1 MMRSKHTTKMIN
13 SWVLAPGF
21 LHIYVQCAFSL
32 AQFRFII
39 TSASL
44 SLSDMLILALWVWST
59 SQGHLKN
66 EEAIR
71 EGENMEGGINTEGA
85 DASAFRECFSLAWKN
100 PYVLRLAFSAG
111 IGGLLFGYDTG
122 LIWSLSLSHLPS
134 LNIMKEKDRVISLSL
149 SLSTCYLFQRNEEF
163 QMIFCSVK
171 RKKMSIDPDP
181 THPFGILLLK
191 FGLNED

>member
-1 MMRSKHTTKMIN
+1 MYSVRSLSLN
-13 SWVLAPGF
+13 SGSSSPQL
-21 LHIYVQCAFSL
+21 
-32 AQFRFII
+32 
-39 TSASL
+39 L
-44 SLSDMLILALWVWST
+44 SLSDMLILALRVWST

-134 LNIMKEKDRVISLSL
+134 LNIMKEKDSHLSLSL
-149 SLSTCYLFQRNEEF
+149 SLHATYFKEKRSFRWFFEVSKGRKWVLIQTQHTLLEF
-163 QMIFCSVK
+163 SY
-171 RKKMSIDPDP
+171 
-181 THPFGILLLK
+181 
-191 FGLNED
+191 